1 MEEERNK
8 RSVRKTK
15 AGKVQMAAPN
25 YLGTCLKV
33 EQERKSRREKVHL
46 GNPSISPQPP
56 ALGMPRGYD
65 KPLLPCGH
73 IIGAVTFCVLIAVL
87 FASRYLKNCEE
98 EPKANT
104 IQPLEEG
111 HCRAGRAPVPLPL
124 PACLTEAKAQV
135 WALAVA
141 CDALQECLGRGE
153 CDTVAVD
160 AARANVTAL
169 LGTVELPQWRRR
181 VTAHVA
187 ASLKKR
193 QSRKRSRVGCMPRT
207 NAHTDPPHACTLL
220 LAVVGWELGMHV

>member
-1 MEEERNK
+1 M
-8 RSVRKTK
+8 
-15 AGKVQMAAPN
+15 
-25 YLGTCLKV
+25 
-33 EQERKSRREKVHL
+33 
-46 GNPSISPQPP
+46 
-56 ALGMPRGYD
+56 
-65 KPLLPCGH
+65 
-73 IIGAVTFCVLIAVL
+73 
-87 FASRYLKNCEE
+87 KNCEE

-141 CDALQECLGRGE
+141 CDALQECLGRGDE
-153 CDTVAVD
+153 CDTVAVH

-187 ASLKKR
+187 ASLNKR

-207 NAHTDPPHACTLL
+207 NAHTDPPTRMYI
-220 LAVVGWELGMHV
+220 VVGSCWLV